1 VSYLGMKQLL
11 EAGVHFGHETKR
23 WNPKMKRYIFAERNG
38 IFIID
43 LQKTLVESEKSFN
56 FLRDMAGRGNTILF
70 VGTKK
75 QAQEILA
82 AEARRCGMPFIN
94 ERWLGGL
101 LTNFKTIRTRVERLK
116 DLQGMFDDESILR
129 FTKKEQISMGK
140 ELQRLQR
147 YLGGI
152 RDMNRLP
159 DALFVIDPT
168 KEAIAVKEANKLDIP
183 VVALADTDSD
193 PDVLDFIIPGNDDAI
208 RSIQLVTARLSDV
221 IVEVRGGS
229 EEPVERPAEEAARQ
243 AERETL
249 PTPMSSPERT
259 IKAAAAMA
267 EDEEAAAG
275 EPAAKPAPAK
285 EPTAKEPTA
294 KETAAK
300 EAPAAEETA
309 PKEAA
314 AEATAKAAPAELAQ
328 AAATEAE
335 AADATPDDAE
345 ATAESEKAKPARR
358 KAAAKASE
366 DDAKAEDAKAEA
378 KDAKADDGEEK
389 TADAAATET
398 KPRARTAKP
407 KARAAKA
414 SEAEEDAEPA
424 GQDEEQDENEEK
436 NADAES

>member
-1 VSYLGMKQLL
+1 
-11 EAGVHFGHETKR
+11 
-23 WNPKMKRYIFAERNG
+23 MKRYIFAERNG

-82 AEARRCGMPFIN
+82 AEAKRCGMPFIN

-116 DLQGMFDDESILR
+116 DLQSMFDDESILR

-193 PDVLDFIIPGNDDAI
+193 PDVLDYIIPGNDDAI

-221 IVEVRGGS
+221 IVEVRGGAD
-229 EEPVERPAEEAARQ
+229 EPVERPLEEAATQ
-243 AERETL
+243 AQRETL

-267 EDEEAAAG
+267 EHEADAA
-275 EPAAKPAPAK
+275 
-285 EPTAKEPTA
+285 
-294 KETAAK
+294 
-300 EAPAAEETA
+300 APAAERPAAQQPAAQAPAAETPA
-309 PKEAA
+309 AETPAADEPATEKPAAEKPAAAAKAEPEPAEAA
-314 AEATAKAAPAELAQ
+314 AADTS
-328 AAATEAE
+328 EAE
-335 AADATPDDAE
+335 AAAPADDADDGADDDE
-345 ATAESEKAKPARR
+345 ASQEAKPRR
-358 KAAAKASE
+358 RTRAAAKSESDDESADAAQEEQAGTASE
-366 DDAKAEDAKAEA
+366 DEDE
-378 KDAKADDGEEK
+378 
-389 TADAAATET
+389 
-398 KPRARTAKP
+398 R
-407 KARAAKA
+407 
-414 SEAEEDAEPA
+414 
-424 GQDEEQDENEEK
+424 
-436 NADAES
+436 

>member
-1 VSYLGMKQLL
+1 MSYLGMKQLL

-43 LQKTLVESEKSFN
+43 LQKTLVESEKAFN

-82 AEARRCGMPFIN
+82 AEAKRCGMPFIN

-101 LTNFKTIRTRVERLK
+101 LTNFKTIRTRVDRLK
-116 DLQGMFDDESILR
+116 DLQSMFEDESILR
-129 FTKKEQISMGK
+129 FTKKEQITMGK

-152 RDMNRLP
+152 RDMGRLP

-193 PDVLDFIIPGNDDAI
+193 PDVLDYIIPGNDDAI

-221 IVEVRGGS
+221 IVEVKGGADQ
-229 EEPVERPAEEAARQ
+229 PVERPLEEAATQ
-243 AERETL
+243 ATRETL

-267 EDEEAAAG
+267 EDEAAAQASG
-275 EPAAKPAPAK
+275 EEASGEAGQAA
-285 EPTAKEPTA
+285 
-294 KETAAK
+294 AA
-300 EAPAAEETA
+300 APAATA
-309 PKEAA
+309 EAA
-314 AEATAKAAPAELAQ
+314 AESAADEAAPAETAPADSVSAETEPAADE
-328 AAATEAE
+328 AAA
-335 AADATPDDAE
+335 
-345 ATAESEKAKPARR
+345 KPRR
-358 KAAAKASE
+358 RAKAAAAPADES
-366 DDAKAEDAKAEA
+366 AEE
-378 KDAKADDGEEK
+378 
-389 TADAAATET
+389 ATEQD
-398 KPRARTAKP
+398 
-407 KARAAKA
+407 
-414 SEAEEDAEPA
+414 DAEPA
-424 GQDEEQDENEEK
+424 AEQDAQDEASKE
-436 NADAES
+436 